1 MRILSGEEE
10 KIASGYMKEAVK
22 SALKSSCLK
31 SKCGTVI
38 VKDGKIIGRG
48 FNSPPKELE
57 SQRKCLVDKKDF
69 DDKVGDKSCCIHAEQ
84 RAIMDCLK
92 NNADKING
100 SSLYFI
106 RLDMQGNMQHAG
118 KPYCTYCSKLA
129 LDVGISEFLLWH
141 EKGICAYDTEE
152 YNHISFQYKSD

>member
-38 VKDGKIIGRG
+38 VKDEKIIGTG

-57 SQRKCLVDKKDF
+57 SQRRCLVDKKDF

-100 SSLYFI
+100 SSLY
-106 RLDMQGNMQHAG
+106 LDR
-118 KPYCTYCSKLA
+118 
-129 LDVGISEFLLWH
+129 
-141 EKGICAYDTEE
+141 
-152 YNHISFQYKSD
+152 KSVV